1 MTKGD
6 SRTPLNIRVAVDA
19 RGLEPNFRAHFGRG
33 TGRYVREVLNCFD
46 CIDTENIEITRIQS
60 KDLALSPFQKKFSGI
75 IPAGKVTFETQFCLN
90 KNITKLEATFAHF
103 FFHGD
108 APAFPI
114 TPQVVSV
121 LDLIPLKFPEL
132 YQKGVGG
139 FRYKFARYLEDR
151 AIRAAIGLIAIS
163 EATKRDIIEIMKL
176 PEEIIEVVPLGVD
189 KSFFQNQSIVELD
202 NNSFWETKKILRSK
216 KNLPK
221 EGFLGLYVGGI
232 DARKNIPFLID
243 VISELNSINEISS
256 KGGVHLALA
265 GNYEKDDQLPKLKEQ
280 IRRLK
285 LEERVH
291 LLGFIDDSSLRELF
305 TLSDLFLFPSLYEG
319 FGLPV
324 LESMASGL
332 PVIAGNNSSLP
343 EVMGERGWKF
353 SDGKVIEW
361 VKGIQEVLPGIETHS
376 ENLRREIDLSKER
389 ARSFTWEKTAEGTI
403 NAYKKFSAQLNN
415 KA

>member
-1 MTKGD
+1 MTIGD
-6 SRTPLNIRVAVDA
+6 SRNPTNIRVAVDA
-19 RGLEPNFRAHFGRG
+19 RGLEPHFRAHFGRG

-46 CIDTENIEITRIQS
+46 HIDTGNIEITRIRS
-60 KDLALSPFQKKFSGI
+60 IDLELTAFQRKLSEI
-75 IPAGKVTFETQFCLN
+75 IPAGKVTYETQFCLN
-90 KNITKLEATFAHF
+90 KNITKLQATFAHF

-139 FRYKFARYLEDR
+139 IRYKFARYLEDR

-163 EATKRDIIEIMKL
+163 EATKKDIIEILKL

-189 KSFFQNQSIVELD
+189 KSFFENYKLEEFENTSL
-202 NNSFWETKKILRSK
+202 WETKKRLRSE

-243 VISELNSINEISS
+243 VISELNSIDEISS
-256 KGGVHLALA
+256 RGGVHLALA
-265 GNYEKDDQLPKLKEQ
+265 GNYEKDNQLPQLKDK
-280 IRRLK
+280 ISRLR
-285 LEERVH
+285 LEDRVH
-291 LLGFIDDSSLRELF
+291 LLGFVDDSSLRELF
-305 TLSDLFLFPSLYEG
+305 SLSDLFLFPSLYEG

-361 VKGIQEVLPGIETHS
+361 VKGIQEILPSIETHS
-376 ENLRREIDLSKER
+376 ENLRREIELGKER
-389 ARSFTWEKTAEGTI
+389 ARSFTWEKTALGTI
-403 NAYKKFSAQLNN
+403 NAYRKFSARLNN